1 MEGLVKEA
9 KAHAIDAEIEDED
22 VRDASIISQYQRM
35 THYALAGYGTVLAF
49 ARRLGFKDDAEQ
61 LQTCLDNTYSGDRE
75 MSQLAEGEV
84 NREAGWLNCNSG
96 WPPRGGSPVWHC
108 QAGFAVRT
116 IPPRRVR

>member
-84 NREAGWLNCNSG
+84 NREA
-96 WPPRGGSPVWHC
+96 
-108 QAGFAVRT
+108 A
-116 IPPRRVR
+116 